1 MEVPLQ
7 KDILI
12 YYLQREEQSNN
23 LKRTFHPLNVV
34 KIVAIWVDKQ
44 KVTLILRKLFRYFLQ
59 VEGYLTPGFH
69 LR

>member
-1 MEVPLQ
+1 VPLQ